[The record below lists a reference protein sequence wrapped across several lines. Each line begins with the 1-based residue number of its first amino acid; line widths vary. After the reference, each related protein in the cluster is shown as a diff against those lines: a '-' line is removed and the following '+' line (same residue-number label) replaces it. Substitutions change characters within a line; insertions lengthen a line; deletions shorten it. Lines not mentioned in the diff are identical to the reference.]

1 MKLQGNQSYTDSSKK
16 RTWVGRGKHLDFCP
30 FQASSTGCFQ
40 SPPQCLRP
48 SPLPRPH
55 KWPNMHVTRALA
67 PVKGWLIP
75 GTQDRLLSCNLLA
88 LPKDGGGRKEEFL
101 KTFRKCLK
109 FFVFLK
115 CFVYCFECSFLKL
128 LWAFFVAFNIYIFF
142 LSLGLREDLV
152 VRNPPAS
159 AGDPGWIPRSGRSS
173 GRENGNPLQYSRSET
188 PMARGA
194 WQAIVVGSHRFRPT

>member
-1 MKLQGNQSYTDSSKK
+1 MKLQGNQNYTDSSKK
-16 RTWVGRGKHLDFCP
+16 RTWVGKGKHLDFWP

-55 KWPNMHVTRALA
+55 KWPNMHVTQALA

-75 GTQDRLLSCNLLA
+75 GMQDRLLSCNLLA
-88 LPKDGGGRKEEFL
+88 LPKDGGGRKQEFL

-115 CFVYCFECSFLKL
+115 CFVYCFEYIFLKSK
-128 LWAFFVAFNIYIFF
+128 WAFYSILFYF
-142 LSLGLREDLV
+142 LWGFPGCTV
-152 VRNPPAS
+152 VKNPNGS
-159 AGDPGWIPRSGRSS
+159 WRYSGSIPGSWRSPG
-173 GRENGNPLQYSRSET
+173 GENVNPLQYLCLGN
-188 PMARGA
+188 PMDRRA
-194 WQAIVVGSHRFRPT
+194 WWTNVHGIIKSQTWLSN